1 MKNNT
6 SKERSKKKK
15 NTVST
20 NQGWKNKK
28 AQPEKTQ

>member
-6 SKERSKKKK
+6 SKENRKK
-15 NTVST
+15 NMVST